1 MVHKVPKYNIK
12 GKKILDFYDKIFIKD
27 IGLRNGFIGDVNYL
41 LENIVFLELLARGY
55 KVYVGKLNGLEID
68 FVAQKQNKTKY
79 IQVAYLLG
87 SEYTI
92 KREFGNLE
100 KIKDNYEKIV
110 ISTDKFFPNDRNGI
124 EHIYLIDFLL
134 NPDL

>member
-1 MVHKVPKYNIK
+1 M
-12 GKKILDFYDKIFIKD
+12 
-27 IGLRNGFIGDVNYL
+27 RNGLIGYRERDINYL
-41 LENIVFLELLARGY
+41 FENIVFLELLVSGY

-79 IQVAYLLG
+79 IQVAYLLE
-87 SEYTI
+87 SETTI

-110 ISTDKFFPNDRNGI
+110 ISLDKFFPEDINGI
-124 EHIYLIDFLL
+124 KHVYLIDFLL
-134 NPDL
+134 NSEKD